1 MTINFINIRQWA
13 EDKGIHHPDGVHR
26 QFVKLGEE
34 QGELAQS
41 ILKGDQ
47 AGIQD
52 GIGDCVVVLTILAQQ
67 HGLKIEDCIQSVWDI
82 ISKRTGKTVDG
93 VFVKDVQAGGEE

>member
-13 EDKGIHHPDGVHR
+13 EQKHIHTYEGRFR
-26 QFVKLGEE
+26 QFAKLGEE
-34 QGELAQS
+34 QGELAKA
-41 ILKGDQ
+41 ILTSDQ
-47 AGIQD
+47 AAIKD

-67 HGLKIEDCIQSVWDI
+67 HGIKIEDCIDSVWGI

-93 VFVKDVQAGGEE
+93 VFHKDGE